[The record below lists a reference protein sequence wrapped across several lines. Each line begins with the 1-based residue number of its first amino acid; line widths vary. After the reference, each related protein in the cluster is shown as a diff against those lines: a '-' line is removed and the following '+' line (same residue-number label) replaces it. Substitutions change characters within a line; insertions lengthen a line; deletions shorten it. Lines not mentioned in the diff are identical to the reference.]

1 MWKNIFAKRYTPS
14 WPEKSFIVNTIKYT
28 VPRTY
33 VINDL
38 NPEEIIGTF
47 FEKEQQKTN
56 QKEFG
61 IEKVIKR
68 KGDKLLNVKAI
79 IIHLIAEIIKKI

>member
-28 VPRTY
+28 APRTY

-38 NPEEIIGTF
+38 NREEIIGTF

-68 KGDKLLNVKAI
+68 KGDKLLNVTVI

>member
-14 WPEKSFIVNTIKYT
+14 WPEKSFIVYTIKYT
-28 VPRTY
+28 APRTY

-38 NPEEIIGTF
+38 NREEIIGTF

-68 KGDKLLNVKAI
+68 KGDKLLNVTVI

>member
-1 MWKNIFAKRYTPS
+1 MKNYFCEKIHTKLA
-14 WPEKSFIVNTIKYT
+14 WKSFIVNTIKYT

-33 VINDL
+33 IINDL
-38 NPEEIIGTF
+38 NREEIIGTF

-68 KGDKLLNVKAI
+68 KGDKLLNVKVI